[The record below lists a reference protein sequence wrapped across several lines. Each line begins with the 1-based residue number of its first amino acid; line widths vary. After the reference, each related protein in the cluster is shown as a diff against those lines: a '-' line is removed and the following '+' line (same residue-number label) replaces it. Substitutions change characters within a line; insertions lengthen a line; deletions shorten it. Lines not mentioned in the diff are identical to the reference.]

1 MMWSCS
7 ESADS
12 ALTPRDSA
20 HAAAQLP
27 ERTVVFLSGASAAAV
42 GAHMLRHIHAH
53 TALLPIS
60 FLPDDADHT
69 ANSALMCPINIMGN
83 QEAAKG
89 EDSPIMVLR
98 PDVVSLSNAYA
109 AHTSIACNTTPHHF
123 RCSAVKF

>member
-1 MMWSCS
+1 MFHIADMTAWAS
-7 ESADS
+7 SATFGCT
-12 ALTPRDSA
+12 LV
-20 HAAAQLP
+20 
-27 ERTVVFLSGASAAAV
+27 ERTVVFLFGASAAAV
-42 GAHMLRHIHAH
+42 GAHMLRHMHAQ

-69 ANSALMCPINIMGN
+69 ANSALMCLINIMCN

-98 PDVVSLSNAYA
+98 PDVVSISNAYA
-109 AHTSIACNTTPHHF
+109 ARTLIASNAIPHHS